1 MNLRSTLVV
10 FARHPTPG
18 AAKTRLI
25 PSLGPAGAA
34 ELAHAMLVATLRR
47 LERLN
52 GPARVLAVTPDD
64 QSQAPLV
71 PALGNWLRWP
81 QGDGDLGDRLLRA
94 AQRVAVELRTPT
106 LFLGTDSPDLPLD
119 LIAQADAALND
130 CEAAV
135 VPSTDGGYCLLAIT
149 QPHAALFRNIDWGTS
164 HVLAQTRRAAIRA
177 GLKLAE
183 ARPWFDV
190 DTPQDVHELAL
201 RAATS
206 ADPACRQLRQA
217 LLSIKLP
224 PEVERP
230 VAETPAPARVLL
242 ADDNPQILELLEA
255 YLEPLGLELLRARD
269 GGETLEMVASQRPD
283 LILLD
288 VMMPRFSGFDI
299 CRRIKDDP
307 RTQDIHIIM
316 VTALNEVGDMERAK
330 ECGADGY
337 LCKPVNKLELLEF
350 VRRGLERRSS
360 SNR

>member
-10 FARHPTPG
+10 FARHPAPG

-25 PSLGPAGAA
+25 PSLGPVGAA
-34 ELAHAMLVATLRR
+34 DLARAMLLATLIR
-47 LERLN
+47 LERFA
-52 GPARVLAVTPDD
+52 GPARVLATTPDD
-64 QSQAPLV
+64 QSETPLD
-71 PALGNWLRWP
+71 PALGTWLRWP
-81 QGDGDLGDRLLRA
+81 QGDGDLGSRLLRA
-94 AQRVAVELRTPT
+94 AQRVALELHSPA

-119 LIAQADAALND
+119 LIAQADAALNHAD
-130 CEAAV
+130 AAV
-135 VPSTDGGYCLLAIT
+135 IPSTDGGYCLLAVT
-149 QPHAALFRNIDWGTS
+149 RPHAALFQNIEWGS
-164 HVLAQTRRAAIRA
+164 AHVLAQTRRAATGA

-183 ARPWFDV
+183 TRPWYDV
-190 DTPQDVHELAL
+190 DTPHDVHQLAL
-201 RAATS
+201 RTASS
-206 ADPACRQLRQA
+206 ADPAFRELQQV

-224 PEVERP
+224 TEVERP
-230 VAETPAPARVLL
+230 VADTPTPARVLL

-269 GGETLEMVASQRPD
+269 GGETLEMVASQRPN

-307 RTQDIHIIM
+307 QTQDIHIIM
-316 VTALNEVGDMERAK
+316 VTALNEVGDIERAK

-360 SNR
+360 PNR